1 MNSLTHKR
9 FPGWLANLLLFGL
22 LILTV
27 LAGFFWQ
34 MNRLNTSLQHNAKE
48 RARMVASIVEENL
61 KTAAMTGQ
69 IIDQIVTSFL
79 HDKARFIEYLDS
91 IESMQQQELTAL
103 ARETGLRGITL
114 IRPGNVVVSA
124 PEKWQSFS
132 ANCSLPDGQ
141 LYYVHKDKTGY
152 IVHLAEKENKEL
164 LCIIAGL
171 NAEKILYL
179 QEKTSLPVL
188 LSSLSSLPGINFI
201 HLKTQTTEDI
211 KSQVTLKQ
219 QNNTLTAIAT
229 MKTSLGLLEVGLDAQ
244 AYQQRRQETRDQF
257 MTFGALLLT
266 MALFFS
272 WLLSL
277 YQQNSLKQATHY
289 ERMLAREH
297 EAAPLGRTTAT
308 IAHEIRNPLNAINI
322 GLQRLQIEAD
332 NLTSEQQE
340 MLTAMRQA
348 VGRTSS
354 IVSGLQRF
362 SRKLIPENKPVQ
374 VEEILNHILSL
385 YKSTCNE
392 QQITFTTIIQSN
404 APVVGDK
411 ELLTE
416 LLENLIKNSIE
427 AQPEGGFIQIVIQ
440 DVHPLQKVSITNGG
454 VHLTPDDKKRLGEPY
469 FTTKTRGTGLGLA
482 LCRRIA
488 EAHKGKL
495 ILTTTN
501 NSTLTVAVTLPLYAD
516 KHGKA
521 GH

>member
-1 MNSLTHKR
+1 VAGKFASLWTSDPHS
-9 FPGWLANLLLFGL
+9 FGR
-22 LILTV
+22 
-27 LAGFFWQ
+27 FFWQ
-34 MNRLNTSLQHNAKE
+34 MNRLNASLQHNAKE

-114 IRPGNVVVSA
+114 IRPENTVISA
-124 PEKWQSFS
+124 PEKWQRFS

-141 LYYVHKDKTGY
+141 LYYAHKDKTGY
-152 IVHLAEKENKEL
+152 IVHHAEKENQNL

-171 NAEKILYL
+171 NAEKILNL
-179 QEKTSLPVL
+179 QKKTSLPVL
-188 LSSLSSLPGINFI
+188 LGSLSSLPGINFI
-201 HLKTQTTEDI
+201 HLKSKKTANIEPHVI
-211 KSQVTLKQ
+211 LLQ

-229 MKTSLGLLEVGLDAQ
+229 LKTSLGLLEVGLDAQ

-257 MTFGALLLT
+257 ITFGILLLT

-277 YQQNSLKQATHY
+277 YQKSSLKQATHY

-297 EAAPLGRTTAT
+297 EAAAMGRTTAT

-332 NLTSEQQE
+332 NLTAEQKE
-340 MLTAMRQA
+340 MLTAMRHA

-362 SRKLIPENKPVQ
+362 SRKLTPDKKPVQ
-374 VEEILNHILSL
+374 MEEIANHILSL

-392 QQITFTTIIQSN
+392 QNITFTTIIQSN
-404 APVVGDK
+404 APVAGDK

-416 LLENLIKNSIE
+416 LLENLMKNSIE

-440 DVHPLQKVSITNGG
+440 DVYPLQKIALTNGG
-454 VHLTPDDKKRLGEPY
+454 VQLSGDDKKRIGEPY

-482 LCRRIA
+482 LCKRIA

-495 ILTTTN
+495 AITTSGN
-501 NSTLTVAVTLPLYAD
+501 NTLTVAVTLPLYTD
-516 KHGKA
+516 KQVKSGQ
-521 GH
+521 